1 MLSFLF
7 RKVLNLATLIDNL
20 KLIRKHTNLLFVL
33 ILPVYLYIVQ
43 TSIQNK
49 HTHVYANGIVV
60 AHSHPTSDS
69 DGSGNNHNHSQREI
83 NLYSSL
89 HSDFYET
96 PGLTAFN
103 FEVPVDHIDY
113 IVYNEQEV
121 SIPVLLLSIPRGP
134 PA

>member
-1 MLSFLF
+1 M
-7 RKVLNLATLIDNL
+7 N
-20 KLIRKHTNLLFVL
+20 LIRKHTNLLFVL

-60 AHSHPTSDS
+60 THSHPTDDA
-69 DGSGNNHNHSQREI
+69 DGPNNDHKHSQREI

-89 HSDFYET
+89 HSDLYET
-96 PGLTAFN
+96 PELTAFN
-103 FEVPVDHIDY
+103 FEAPVIHFDY
-113 IVYNEQEV
+113 IIYNEQEV
-121 SIPVLLLSIPRGP
+121 TIPVSLHTIPRAP

>member
-1 MLSFLF
+1 
-7 RKVLNLATLIDNL
+7 VN
-20 KLIRKHTNLLFVL
+20 LIRKHTNLLFVL

-60 AHSHPTSDS
+60 THSHPTSDS
-69 DGSGNNHNHSQREI
+69 DGNDHKHSQREI

-89 HSDFYET
+89 HSDLYDT

-103 FEVPVDHIDY
+103 FEVPVVHVDY

-121 SIPVLLLSIPRGP
+121 TIPVSRHTIPRAP

>member
-1 MLSFLF
+1 M
-7 RKVLNLATLIDNL
+7 N
-20 KLIRKHTNLLFVL
+20 LIRKHTNLLFVL

-60 AHSHPTSDS
+60 THSHPTSDS

-89 HSDFYET
+89 HSDLYET

-103 FEVPVDHIDY
+103 FEVPADHIEY
-113 IVYNEQEV
+113 IVYNEQE
-121 SIPVLLLSIPRGP
+121 IPVSVSLQTIPRAP